1 MLKLVFSLLTNFYK
15 SFDNGIILVVISSM
29 IPILLL
35 GMVMVVDEAFAQSQV
50 ILSSATSVTASMS
63 DRGSPSQLTPGD
75 LRPVF
80 VGEVD
85 VKNLKKPTSN
95 EIWDGLNGYCQN
107 PNACGNHK

>member
-1 MLKLVFSLLTNFYK
+1 MMLKREPVVFLGMWKLVFSLFTNFHK
-15 SFDNGIILVVISSM
+15 SFDNGIILVVIWSM

-35 GMVMVVDEAFAQSQV
+35 GMTVTVDEAFAQSQV

-63 DRGSPSQLTPGD
+63 DRGSPSQLTLGD

-85 VKNLKKPTSN
+85 VKNLKKT
-95 EIWDGLNGYCQN
+95 Y
-107 PNACGNHK
+107 